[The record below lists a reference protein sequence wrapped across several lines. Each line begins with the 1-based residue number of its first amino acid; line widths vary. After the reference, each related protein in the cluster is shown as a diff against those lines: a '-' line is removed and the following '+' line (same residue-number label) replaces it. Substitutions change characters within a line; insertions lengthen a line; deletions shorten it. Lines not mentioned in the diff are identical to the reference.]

1 MPCLLCIAALRWN
14 HKFSSSVNS
23 GHKCFSTV
31 MKTGDQVECAE
42 VTSSVGRFRLLKKMR
57 EGISLVGFH
66 SLIDQKQKNCHH
78 NKQQHFYPH
87 GNGASLLCLF
97 RLDVCQ
103 GNILGDIF
111 GCEWFFHPEVTELQR
126 PACSPFD
133 WSAAASTVQRE
144 REFQI
149 ILRPTNVSTR
159 TNSKHTVYSSSR
171 NWHIKSGAQLLHV
184 FLYFLFFLW
193 WCGRGARALHAMW
206 AFIIE
211 LKPQLRLNL

>member
-1 MPCLLCIAALRWN
+1 MWSPKSTALKRGPWMRMRRVCFAMQ
-14 HKFSSSVNS
+14 HWGEITISVLQSIVDTNVS
-23 GHKCFSTV
+23 LQLW
-31 MKTGDQVECAE
+31 KTGDQVECAE
-42 VTSSVGRFRLLKKMR
+42 VTSSVGCFRLLKKMR

-66 SLIDQKQKNCHH
+66 SLIDQKQKNCHQD
-78 NKQQHFYPH
+78 KQQHFYPH
-87 GNGASLLCLF
+87 GNGASLLRLF

-149 ILRPTNVSTR
+149 ILRPTTNVSTTR
-159 TNSKHTVYSSSR
+159 
-171 NWHIKSGAQLLHV
+171 
-184 FLYFLFFLW
+184 
-193 WCGRGARALHAMW
+193 
-206 AFIIE
+206 
-211 LKPQLRLNL
+211 